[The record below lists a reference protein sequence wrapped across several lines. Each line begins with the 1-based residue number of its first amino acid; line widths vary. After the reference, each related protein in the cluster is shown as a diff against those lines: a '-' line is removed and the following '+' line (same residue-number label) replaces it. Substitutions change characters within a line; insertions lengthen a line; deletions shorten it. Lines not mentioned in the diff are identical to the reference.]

1 MHLALCGFAR
11 MFCNG
16 IGSGW
21 RKTLAVLSLS
31 AFWAAGSLSAD
42 TIRMT
47 EIVRRAVDYH
57 RQGRYPEA
65 ETAAAEALSRLAS
78 TGGSLDFDG
87 AAGLNDLAT
96 LAYAQ
101 GELDRAE
108 QLFQRSREAYQALAA
123 PDDPR
128 LASVLY
134 NLAGVWVERGKYE
147 QAEPLY
153 RTALA
158 IWDKAFGAGHA
169 RQAEVWNNLGFL
181 YLQQGRYKE
190 AESWLGK
197 ALVVWERGTGPSAAV
212 YAAVALSNLAMLRR
226 VQGGFDAA
234 ESRYKQA
241 LALEEKSFGPDHP
254 EVAATLMSLGALH
267 RAQGKSRL
275 AIERYRRALA
285 VLEKTVGA
293 QDPLAIE
300 TREQLKELT
309 DAVEKLGEYQILV
322 VRTKE
327 EAEELRRKVEAGGN
341 LAELAARHSI
351 DPHAP
356 ELRDELRI
364 QLDRIGAGQVSP
376 IFPLAGNWAIVKKI
390 SAPAPSRE

>member
-1 MHLALCGFAR
+1 MLLDLCGFAR
-11 MFCNG
+11 MSCNG

-21 RKTLAVLSLS
+21 RKTLAILSLW
-31 AFWAAGSLSAD
+31 AFWAAGSWSAD
-42 TIRMT
+42 TIRIS
-47 EIVRRAVDYH
+47 EVVRRAVDYQ
-57 RQGRYPEA
+57 RQGLHREA
-65 ETAAAEALSRLAS
+65 ESAAAEALSMLDRS
-78 TGGSLDFDG
+78 RSSLDFDG

-108 QLFQRSREAYQALAA
+108 QLFERSRKAYQALTG

-128 LASVLY
+128 PASVLY
-134 NLAGVWVERGKYE
+134 NLAGVYVERGRYE

-153 RTALA
+153 RTSLA
-158 IWDKAFGAGHA
+158 IWDKAFGAGHP

-181 YLQQGRYKE
+181 YLQQGRHKE
-190 AESWLGK
+190 AEAWLGK
-197 ALVVWERGTGPSAAV
+197 ALVAWEKGTGPSAAV
-212 YAAVALSNLAMLRR
+212 HSAVALSNLAMLRR

-241 LALEEKSFGPDHP
+241 LAVEEKTFGPDHP
-254 EVAATLMSLGALH
+254 EVAATLMSLAALY
-267 RAQGKSRL
+267 RAQGRSRV
-275 AIERYRRALA
+275 AIETYRRALA
-285 VLEKTVGA
+285 VLEKTVGP

-300 TREQLKELT
+300 TRERLNELT
-309 DAVEKLGEYQILV
+309 LTIQTLGEYQILV

-351 DPHAP
+351 DPHASQ
-356 ELRDELRI
+356 LRDELRRE
-364 QLDRIGAGQVSP
+364 LDRIAVGQLSAV
-376 IFPLAGNWAIVKKI
+376 FPLAGNWAIVKKI
-390 SAPAPSRE
+390 SAPTPARE

>member
-1 MHLALCGFAR
+1 MRLDLCGFAR
-11 MFCNG
+11 MFRDG

-21 RKTLAVLSLS
+21 RKKLAILSLW

-42 TIRMT
+42 TIRVS
-47 EIVRRAVDYH
+47 EVVRRAVDYQ
-57 RQGRYPEA
+57 RQGLHREA
-65 ETAAAEALSRLAS
+65 ESAAAEALSMLDRS
-78 TGGSLDFDG
+78 RSSLDFDG

-108 QLFQRSREAYQALAA
+108 QLFERSRKAYQALTG

-134 NLAGVWVERGKYE
+134 NLAGVYVERGRYE

-153 RTALA
+153 RTSLA
-158 IWDKAFGAGHA
+158 IWDKAFGAGHS

-181 YLQQGRYKE
+181 YLQQGRHKE
-190 AESWLGK
+190 AEVWLGQ
-197 ALVVWERGTGPSAAV
+197 ALVAWEKGTGPSAAV
-212 YAAVALSNLAMLRR
+212 HSAVALSNLAMLRR

-241 LALEEKSFGPDHP
+241 LAVEEKTFGPDHP
-254 EVAATLMSLGALH
+254 EVAATLMSLAALYQ
-267 RAQGKSRL
+267 AQGRSRL
-275 AIERYRRALA
+275 AIETYRRALA
-285 VLEKTVGA
+285 VLEKTVGP

-300 TREQLKELT
+300 TRERLNELT
-309 DAVEKLGEYQILV
+309 LAIQTLGEYQILV

-327 EAEELRRKVEAGGN
+327 EAEELRKKVEAGGN
-341 LAELAARHSI
+341 FAELAARHSI
-351 DPHAP
+351 DPHASQ
-356 ELRDELRI
+356 LRDELRME
-364 QLDRIGAGQVSP
+364 LDRIAVGQLSAV
-376 IFPLAGNWAIVKKI
+376 FPLAGNWAVVKKI
-390 SAPAPSRE
+390 SAPTPARE

>member
-1 MHLALCGFAR
+1 MLLDLCGFAR
-11 MFCNG
+11 MFRDG

-21 RKTLAVLSLS
+21 RKTLAILSLS

-42 TIRMT
+42 TIRIS
-47 EIVRRAVDYH
+47 EVVRRAVDYQ
-57 RQGRYPEA
+57 RQGLHREA
-65 ETAAAEALSRLAS
+65 ESAAAEALSMLDRS
-78 TGGSLDFDG
+78 RSSLDFDG

-108 QLFQRSREAYQALAA
+108 QLFERSRKAYQALTA

-134 NLAGVWVERGKYE
+134 NLAGVYVERGRYE
-147 QAEPLY
+147 QAEALY
-153 RTALA
+153 RTSLA
-158 IWDKAFGAGHA
+158 IWDKAFGAGHS

-181 YLQQGRYKE
+181 YLQQGRHKE
-190 AESWLGK
+190 AEAWLGK
-197 ALVVWERGTGPSAAV
+197 ALAAWERGTGPSAAV
-212 YAAVALSNLAMLRR
+212 HSAVALSNLAMLRR

-241 LALEEKSFGPDHP
+241 LAVEEKTFGQDHP
-254 EVAATLMSLGALH
+254 EVAATLMSLAALY
-267 RAQGKSRL
+267 RAQGRSKL
-275 AIERYRRALA
+275 AIETYRRALA
-285 VLEKTVGA
+285 VFEKTVGP

-300 TREQLKELT
+300 TRERLNQLTLT
-309 DAVEKLGEYQILV
+309 IQTLGEYQILV

-341 LAELAARHSI
+341 LGELAARHSI
-351 DPHAP
+351 DPHASQ
-356 ELRDELRI
+356 LRDELRRE
-364 QLDRIGAGQVSP
+364 LDRIAVGQLSAV
-376 IFPLAGNWAIVKKI
+376 FPLAGNWAIVKKI
-390 SAPAPSRE
+390 SAPTPARE

>member
-1 MHLALCGFAR
+1 MLLDLCGFAR
-11 MFCNG
+11 MSCNG

-21 RKTLAVLSLS
+21 RKTLAILSLW

-42 TIRMT
+42 TIRVS
-47 EIVRRAVDYH
+47 EVVRRAVDYQ
-57 RQGRYPEA
+57 RQGLHREA
-65 ETAAAEALSRLAS
+65 ESAAAEALSMLDRS
-78 TGGSLDFDG
+78 RSSLDFDG

-108 QLFQRSREAYQALAA
+108 QLFERSRKAYQALTG

-134 NLAGVWVERGKYE
+134 NLAGVYVERGRYE

-153 RTALA
+153 RTSLA
-158 IWDKAFGAGHA
+158 IWDKAFGAGHS

-181 YLQQGRYKE
+181 YLQQGRHKE
-190 AESWLGK
+190 AEAWLGK
-197 ALVVWERGTGPSAAV
+197 ALAAWERGTGPSAAV
-212 YAAVALSNLAMLRR
+212 HSAVALSNLAMLRR

-241 LALEEKSFGPDHP
+241 LAVEEKTFGQDHP
-254 EVAATLMSLGALH
+254 EVAATLTSLAALY
-267 RAQGKSRL
+267 RAQGRSKL
-275 AIERYRRALA
+275 AIETYRRALA
-285 VLEKTVGA
+285 VLEKTVGP

-300 TREQLKELT
+300 TRERLNELT
-309 DAVEKLGEYQILV
+309 LTIQTLGEYQILV

-341 LAELAARHSI
+341 LGELAARHSI
-351 DPHAP
+351 DPHASQ
-356 ELRDELRI
+356 LRDELRRE
-364 QLDRIGAGQVSP
+364 LDRIAVGQLSAV
-376 IFPLAGNWAIVKKI
+376 FPLAGNWAIVKKI
-390 SAPAPSRE
+390 SAPTPARE